1 VDPGRRLVAERA
13 VVGSERL
20 LLAVETASRRAS
32 AALLR
37 GAELLAEE
45 RAAAGRSGAESLLPC
60 IDRVLAAAR
69 LELSALSGFAVSI
82 GPGSFTGLRVG
93 LATVK
98 GLAFGSDRPVAAV
111 PTLAAL
117 ARGAPPSADP
127 VVALLDAQRG
137 ELYAA
142 VFPPGAPGAPGA
154 AEPVEAVYTPEALAE
169 RLPERCLLVGE
180 GVALCGDRLRE
191 LRGPGVALGPSSD
204 PRAADVGWLGQ
215 QQLDAG
221 RGRDAAE
228 LVPRYVRRAEA
239 EVRRT
244 GRRFE

>member
-1 VDPGRRLVAERA
+1 MVAARALADP
-13 VVGSERL
+13 ERL

-45 RAAAGRSGAESLLPC
+45 RAAAGRNGAESLLPC
-60 IDRVLAAAR
+60 IDAVLTAAR
-69 LELSALSGFAVSI
+69 LELAAVAGFALSI

-98 GLAFGSDRPVAAV
+98 GLAFGIGRPVAAV
-111 PTLAAL
+111 PTLAVL

-137 ELYAA
+137 EVYAA
-142 VFPPGAPGAPGA
+142 HFPPGGAEP
-154 AEPVEAVYTPEALAE
+154 AEPVEAVYTPDELAE

-180 GVALCGDRLRE
+180 GVALCGERLRE
-191 LRGPGVALGPSSD
+191 LRGPGVALGPSGD
-204 PRAADVGWLGQ
+204 PRAADVGRLGQ
-215 QQLDAG
+215 QLLDG
-221 RGRDAAE
+221 GGGRDAAE